1 MATAEEMAGLLEAV
15 GARHFVT
22 ALVNDPDDWSRPE
35 LTDAQWEH
43 MVDVVDEIDAVTE
56 AHGLQQVVHPHVATL
71 VETADELERFLAASD
86 VPFCLDTGHVTIGGA
101 DALDLADAP
110 RRSSRAR
117 PPEGRAHRRRRP
129 ALPRRA
135 RAHGGRAG
143 GVFAPLGDGDVP
155 VADVIIALERQGYDG
170 LYVLE
175 QDVAITGAEPPVG
188 DGPVR
193 DVAKSV
199 AYLRSLEPALRA
211 LGGNERGIG
220 RHDNHRPEGEPFM
233 TTKLGRTVGAA
244 AALTLVL
251 AACTGG
257 DDDNADTTSA
267 PATSGAATTGGG
279 AETTAGGRATT
290 GGSEATTGDTEAT
303 TGGTEATTGDT
314 EATTGGSEATT
325 PGDTVEVVQ
334 GEDLV
339 FHVITHGDD
348 GVFWSVVQTATEAAA
363 ADYGVTVNYIGSN
376 NDAEAQSQAIEAA
389 IAEGSDGIAIS
400 LADPEGV
407 SAAAQAVVEAGIP
420 LYTLNSGL
428 NNWQD
433 LGAITHVGQDEIV
446 AGQGAGERFNEL
458 GVTKILCGRQEQ
470 TNVALEERC
479 EGLAETFEGEVVSEF
494 VGLDADP
501 TEQENQ
507 IAALLQADPAIDAFM
522 GTGPEPAAA
531 GHRRRASRPDVS
543 CRSPASTSR
552 PT

>member
-1 MATAEEMAGLLEAV
+1 
-15 GARHFVT
+15 
-22 ALVNDPDDWSRPE
+22 
-35 LTDAQWEH
+35 
-43 MVDVVDEIDAVTE
+43 
-56 AHGLQQVVHPHVATL
+56 
-71 VETADELERFLAASD
+71 
-86 VPFCLDTGHVTIGGA
+86 
-101 DALDLADAP
+101 
-110 RRSSRAR
+110 
-117 PPEGRAHRRRRP
+117 
-129 ALPRRA
+129 
-135 RAHGGRAG
+135 
-143 GVFAPLGDGDVP
+143 
-155 VADVIIALERQGYDG
+155 
-170 LYVLE
+170 
-175 QDVAITGAEPPVG
+175 
-188 DGPVR
+188 
-193 DVAKSV
+193 
-199 AYLRSLEPALRA
+199 
-211 LGGNERGIG
+211 
-220 RHDNHRPEGEPFM
+220 M

-279 AETTAGGRATT
+279 AETTAGGTEATTGGSEATT
-290 GGSEATTGDTEAT
+290 GGSEATTGD
-303 TGGTEATTGDT
+303 TEATTGDT

-470 TNVALEERC
+470 TNVTLEERC

-494 VGLDADP
+494 IGLDADP

-522 GTGPEPAAA
+522 GTGPNLPLRAIAAA
-531 GHRRRASRPDVS
+531 QSAGRELPIAGFDISPDLITAINEGTVQFTVDQQQYLQGYLPVVLMYLQATNLNTAGGGLPILTGPGFVDAENAEGVAALVDAGT
-543 CRSPASTSR
+543 R
-552 PT
+552 